1 MDSLNLLAKN
11 KRLLCS
17 FLKYDILNLAAAE
30 TNLYSEE
37 SGKELETLEK
47 RKPVAA
53 AERLLELIEMQST
66 YEVFV
71 RTLERSIEIG
81 HSQPKTVVNAR
92 AHRLLVNELM
102 AQVIHHIHNSMH
114 MTYCTVTSFMESYPM
129 YT

>member
-1 MDSLNLLAKN
+1 MDTLNSLAKN

-37 SGKELETLEK
+37 SGKELVTLVKHE
-47 RKPVAA
+47 PVAA
-53 AERLLELIEMQST
+53 AERLIELIKVQST
-66 YEVFV
+66 FEIFV

-81 HSQPKTVVNAR
+81 HSQPKTGVNAQ

-102 AQVIHHIHNSMH
+102 AQVIHHIHHS
-114 MTYCTVTSFMESYPM
+114 TIYCTVPSFMKYNILLHA
-129 YT
+129 